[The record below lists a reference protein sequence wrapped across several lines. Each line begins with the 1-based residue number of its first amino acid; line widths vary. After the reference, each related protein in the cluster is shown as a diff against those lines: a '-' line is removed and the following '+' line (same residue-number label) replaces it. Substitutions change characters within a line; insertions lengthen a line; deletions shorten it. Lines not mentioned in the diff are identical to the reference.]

1 MDRTLRAAEQLGQT
15 TDIRSTSE
23 LVEFTIKT
31 AAADASRLGVSGK
44 SGARAWNL

>member
-1 MDRTLRAAEQLGQT
+1 MDRTLREAEQLGQT

-31 AAADASRLGVSGK
+31 AAADWSKLGAGGK